1 MYTVSD
7 MNDMCKEERSEGYF
21 SPMVVSAMK
30 WGTEINKAKSMRPIM
45 FINLIMQM
53 LCAIK
58 NVKYGEGG
66 RDGNGRQIGE
76 LLPTLIKAKK
86 FNRCQAQIEIRMPK

>member
-1 MYTVSD
+1 MY
-7 MNDMCKEERSEGYF
+7 DMCKEERSEGYF
-21 SPMVVSAMK
+21 SPMVVSATK
-30 WGTEINKAKSMRPIM
+30 SGTEINKAKSMRPII

-58 NVKYGEGG
+58 NVEWGEGG
-66 RDGNGRQIGE
+66 RDGNGE